1 MIKETEMQKI
11 ILLISIFILSHNIF
25 AKEMSCFPKAEF
37 GEGKNGDNLYERT
50 DKLRPESMSKID
62 FDNLVII
69 NADTGAKTRI
79 NKANN
84 NQFYLKGS
92 PFNWYYVVNDS
103 RTIVIETSVDEM
115 QTYSKI
121 LFCK

>member
-1 MIKETEMQKI
+1 MNLLPRIEGNSLKI
-11 ILLISIFILSHNIF
+11 F
-25 AKEMSCFPKAEF
+25 
-37 GEGKNGDNLYERT
+37 
-50 DKLRPESMSKID
+50 
-62 FDNLVII
+62 

-115 QTYSKI
+115 QTYSRI